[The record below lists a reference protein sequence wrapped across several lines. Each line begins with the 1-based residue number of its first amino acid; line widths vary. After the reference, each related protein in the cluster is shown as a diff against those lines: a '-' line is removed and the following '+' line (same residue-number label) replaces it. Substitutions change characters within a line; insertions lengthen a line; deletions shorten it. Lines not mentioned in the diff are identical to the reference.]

1 VEAADGAAVSAQLGE
16 FFAPYFGNQQL
27 DSDSGRTKLLDA
39 CDTTDGGSVI
49 SLGYNLVSDSTCSL
63 AEPTDLV
70 GINPML
76 SAPDADGIRSPLPG
90 SPVIDH
96 GPSSLVDVEGIPWQD
111 LPCGW
116 KDIYGLG
123 RPQDGDGD
131 GGFECDVGPVEAQGA
146 GEIVAGHSGT
156 FVDPERDGEG
166 QFVEILDDTRAV
178 IFTFTYRPDG
188 SGPAWFFGN
197 ASIVGNSLVAS
208 NVLHPVGASWGDDF
222 DPADVWLQ
230 SWGGKSMVFPDCEAS
245 ANMGNVALSGSG
257 ALGYRPLI
265 TRAQRLTHI
274 AGCGAQA
281 PGPNAGL
288 SGSFGDPARNGE
300 GLVVEWLPDGRV
312 AVVMFTY
319 GLNGEQLWIV
329 GSGTP
334 NGKSVTLNAFYP
346 TGFPAWNEEPDPGE
360 VSVEA
365 WGTFTLDYSDCNN
378 LTFSYDSTVPGYG
391 SGQANYTRITNL
403 KGLSCPDF

>member
-1 VEAADGAAVSAQLGE
+1 MDELEQTLVITLQQADEKTPGTRLEDVCAPGANLV
-16 FFAPYFGNQQL
+16 
-27 DSDSGRTKLLDA
+27 
-39 CDTTDGGSVI
+39 
-49 SLGYNLVSDSTCSL
+49 SLGYNWTSDASCGFDQ
-63 AEPTDLV
+63 PTDLV
-70 GINPML
+70 GVDRML
-76 SAPDADGIRSPLPG
+76 SAPDERGIRTPLPG
-90 SPVIDH
+90 SPLIDH
-96 GPSSLVDVEGIPWQD
+96 GPAGLIELPYDVFPQ

-131 GGFECDVGPVEAQGA
+131 GGFECDIGPVEFQGA
-146 GEIVAGHSGT
+146 GAITAGHSGT

-166 QFVEILDDTRAV
+166 QFVEILNDELAV

-188 SGPAWFFGN
+188 SGPAWFFGT
-197 ASIVGNSLVAS
+197 ASIKGNSLVAG
-208 NVLHPVGASWGDDF
+208 NLLRPVGTSWGDDF

-230 SWGGKSMVFPDCEAS
+230 SWGGMSMVFPDCEAS
-245 ANMGNVALSGSG
+245 GSPGNVALSGSP
-257 ALGYRPLI
+257 ALGFRPLI
-265 TRAQRLTHI
+265 TKAQRLTHI
-274 AGCGAQA
+274 AGCGAQM

-300 GLVVEWLPDGRV
+300 GAVVEWLPDGRV
-312 AVVMFTY
+312 AAVLFTY
-319 GLNGEQLWIV
+319 DFNDNQMWIV

-346 TGFPAWNEEPDPGE
+346 TGFPAWNEDPDPGQ

-378 LTFSYDSTVPGYG
+378 FTFSYDSTVPGYG

-403 KGLSCPDF
+403 KGLDCPDF